1 MKKIILLLCF
11 IGGIFAKS
19 VTLDF
24 LQKQPRGVVRDFY
37 IWYFIDQDKTSINE
51 AKQAYEL
58 VFRKTP
64 RIEKAMEK
72 KGIIHEMPR
81 DIYCKKL
88 DFDLLKQEDAQCIA
102 YGLKLSMVATLSDND
117 AAQLLVTLKDTQPK
131 LYEQIKILRDKNVL
145 YALLNTTPENFA
157 NIFNSLSYAQKIVL
171 LDSKKIDHKALL
183 KLLDENFAA
192 FNRVIT
198 TIILD
203 SRFYFVKEALGKIE
217 VKSSDTNTFFLLGIN
232 ELMLKTPNISK
243 ALRYFEKSQKVAID
257 PFMQDRALFWQYLIS
272 EDKKFLEQL
281 AKSGFVD
288 IFSIYAN
295 QKLGTTPQY
304 EVVTSLDNISTKK
317 SGMDI
322 TNPFVWQNQRSKIT
336 ELNGEDYIKS
346 LKAFYHQDTIPHLIY
361 FLNRQYRY
369 GRNYFL
375 FAYDNPRM
383 WKNDEEKAMTYA
395 VARQE
400 SQLLPALV
408 SSSYALGIMQ
418 IMPFNVKPFAE
429 ALKMK
434 NITLFDMFD
443 PKIALKFGTFYLDE
457 LREEFK
463 HPLFVAYAYNGG
475 PGFLRRTLAKKQLF
489 LKNRKYEPW
498 ISLELLP
505 YEESRFYGMK
515 VLANYIIY
523 AEILNKKINIK
534 ELLDQTLQF

>member
-1 MKKIILLLCF
+1 MKKVILLFCF

-19 VTLDF
+19 ITLDF

-88 DFDLLKQEDAQCIA
+88 DFELLKQEDPQCIA
-102 YGLKLSMVATLSDND
+102 YGLKLSMIATLSGND
-117 AAQLLVTLKDTQPK
+117 ATQLLVTLKDAQPK

-145 YALLNTTPENFA
+145 HALLNTTPENFA
-157 NIFNSLSYAQKIVL
+157 NIFNGLSYVQKIAL
-171 LDSKKIDHKALL
+171 LDSKKIDPDALL

-232 ELMLKTPNISK
+232 ELMLKTPNIPK
-243 ALRYFEKSQKVAID
+243 ALRYFEKSQKAAID

-281 AKSGFVD
+281 TKSSFVD

-317 SGMDI
+317 SDMDI
-322 TNPFVWQNQRSKIT
+322 TNPFVWQNYRSKIT

-346 LKAFYHQDTIPHLIY
+346 LEVFYHQDTIPHLIY

-369 GRNYFL
+369 SRNYFL

-443 PKIALKFGTFYLDE
+443 PKIALKFGTFYLEE